1 MKTSLSTFLGI
12 AITVICISAFLFIGG
27 YNLIN
32 SETNAYGTKVT
43 NMQSNLPSGSGSTGN

>member
-32 SETNAYGTKVT
+32 SETSAYGTKVT
-43 NMQSNLPSGSGSTGN
+43 NMQTNLPNGSGK